1 VTTLALRRA
10 RPLLGTL
17 VEIRVE
23 GLGSADAG
31 CAIDRAFGEIAAVH
45 RLMSFHEA
53 GSDLGRL
60 HRARIGARVSVDA
73 RTHDVLAWSL
83 RIAAASAGAFD
94 PTVAALQVERGRLP
108 RPASAWRPQK
118 LADWRDIELT
128 GATQVRLARPL
139 WIDLGGIAKGYAVDR
154 AIEIL
159 VGAGAT
165 QACVNAGGD
174 LRVAGPRAEVVHV
187 RSAAG
192 FDINRVRVNRKGGG
206 AEDAVQYIR
215 PGADMIQAVADAG
228 ASAPPTLDW
237 LNRQSHHFYED
248 NVTSPS
254 NLRWQNGAIRK
265 NGAASEDDQASEA
278 ATVKTIETVWVRMDG
293 VRRSGVVVTV
303 MPASVACVV
312 AE

>member
-1 VTTLALRRA
+1 MTTLALRRA

-154 AIEIL
+154 AIEVL

-192 FDINRVRVNRKGGG
+192 FVAGPGVKLVDG
-206 AEDAVQYIR
+206 ALATSAGSSLAQTARARAAARGSEYLRARATASTTVSVAA
-215 PGADMIQAVADAG
+215 PLCVVADALTKVARIADTATAARVLHEFG
-228 ASAPPTLDW
+228 AQAAVVSMHGRCDFL
-237 LNRQSHHFYED
+237 H
-248 NVTSPS
+248 
-254 NLRWQNGAIRK
+254 
-265 NGAASEDDQASEA
+265 GAAA
-278 ATVKTIETVWVRMDG
+278 
-293 VRRSGVVVTV
+293 
-303 MPASVACVV
+303 
-312 AE
+312 